1 MHKRTEITIETERIL
16 VVSNRLKGASLWC
29 NRCADTVPMLTVSEA
44 ARSECTTAVAISTL
58 AEAGLLHFAVTA
70 EGRLFICSNSLVSE
84 QERRN
89 ALRPDSGPDSHS
101 TF

>member
-1 MHKRTEITIETERIL
+1 MHKRTEITIETERLL
-16 VVSNRLKGASLWC
+16 VISKRPKGASIWC
-29 NRCADTVPMLTVSEA
+29 NRCGDTVPMLTVSEA
-44 ARSECTTAVAISTL
+44 ARIECTTAVAISTL

-84 QERRN
+84 KERRN
-89 ALRPDSGPDSHS
+89 APEGLTATQ

>member
-1 MHKRTEITIETERIL
+1 MHKRTEITIETERLL
-16 VVSNRLKGASLWC
+16 VVSTRPKAATLWC
-29 NRCADTVPMLTVSEA
+29 NRCADTVPMSTVSEA
-44 ARSECTTAVAISTL
+44 ARIECTTAVAISTL

-89 ALRPDSGPDSHS
+89 APEGLTATQHFDLR
-101 TF
+101 